1 MKTRLYLM
9 GIAVGLVVVVVGCM
23 NRPLLYGVE
32 AAPQVISPN
41 ADGVDDVTQINYSI
55 SRPSHL
61 DIYFVDSQGEKYY
74 FRQGNRRSPGEYEVY
89 FGGTIEGRMLAD
101 GVYTYVVEVTDDS
114 RGMTERVEGELTI
127 SGADTSPPELLDF
140 TVFPDS
146 FTPNRD
152 GIGDRVAIVFRLEER
167 AEVEVYLLDAEDRR
181 YPAGVPKLMWGVEEE
196 SAPLIGP
203 SKVELE
209 PGIIEYDYDGGI
221 DRGAPPPPD
230 GRYSVVAVAT
240 DAVGNSVRVE
250 APLAIEEGGIPL
262 AEVKF
267 VEFWP
272 TIVPLGGTLY
282 FRATVENV
290 GAVPIRTE
298 GPPPATT
305 YLATQNFNT
314 LRYHE
319 SDGSFRVGV
328 DFEGNSFGRRY
339 PYRWQLGDDAE
350 LEARIIDGQRHLYL
364 LPGQR
369 VTVTGGIIIDEPP
382 PRTGPHFW
390 VGLIHEGVRIVNDYL
405 HPTEVSIGF

>member
-1 MKTRLYLM
+1 MKTRFCHM
-9 GIAVGLVVVVVGCM
+9 GIVVGLLLAAVGCM

-32 AAPQVISPN
+32 VAPEVMSPN
-41 ADGVDDVTQINYSI
+41 ADGVDDVTQIRYSI

-74 FRQGNRRSPGEYEVY
+74 FRQENRRSPGEYQVY
-89 FGGTIEGRMLAD
+89 FGGTIEGRMLAN
-101 GVYTYVVEVTDDS
+101 GVYTYVVEVADDS
-114 RGMTERVEGELTI
+114 TGATERAEGEITI
-127 SGADTSPPELLDF
+127 GGADISPPGLLDF

-152 GIGDRVAIVFRLEER
+152 GIGDRVAINFRLTER
-167 AEVEVYLLDAEDRR
+167 AEVEVYLLDDQGDR
-181 YPAGVPKLMWGVEEE
+181 YPVGVPKLMRGVEEE

-203 SKVELE
+203 YKVELE
-209 PGIIEYDYDGGI
+209 PGIIEYDYDAGV
-221 DRGAPPPPD
+221 DRGTPPPPD

-240 DAVGNSVRVE
+240 DVAGNSARVE
-250 APLAIEEGGIPL
+250 APLTIEEGGIPL
-262 AEVKF
+262 AEVRF

-272 TIVPLGGTLY
+272 KIVALGETLY
-282 FRATVENV
+282 FKATVENV

-298 GPPPATT
+298 GPPPGTT

-314 LRYHE
+314 LGYHE

-339 PYRWQLGDDAE
+339 PYRWQLGTEAE

-364 LPGQR
+364 PPGQQ

-390 VGLIHEGVRIVNDYL
+390 VGLIHEGVRIVNDYQ
-405 HPTEVSIGF
+405 HPTEISIGF

>member
-1 MKTRLYLM
+1 MKIRLYLM
-9 GIAVGLVVVVVGCM
+9 GIAVGLLLAAVGCL

-32 AAPQVISPN
+32 VAPPVISPN
-41 ADGVDDVTQINYSI
+41 ADGMDDVTRIKYST

-61 DIYFVDSQGEKYY
+61 DIYFVDSRGEKYY
-74 FRQGNRRSPGEYEVY
+74 FRQGNHRSPGEYQVY

-114 RGMTERVEGELTI
+114 TGATERAEGELTI
-127 SGADTSPPELLDF
+127 SGADTTPPQFLDF

-152 GIGDRVAIVFRLEER
+152 GIGDRVAINFRLTER
-167 AEVEVYLLDAEDRR
+167 AEVEVYLLDAEGHR
-181 YPAGVPKLMWGVEEE
+181 YPVGVPKLMWGVEEE

-203 SKVELE
+203 HKVELE

-230 GRYSVVAVAT
+230 GRYAVVAVAT
-240 DAVGNSVRVE
+240 DAAGNSFRVE
-250 APLAIEEGGIPL
+250 TPLTVEEGGIPL

-272 TIVPLGGTLY
+272 TILPLGGTLY

-298 GPPPATT
+298 GPPPETT

-314 LRYHE
+314 LGYHE

-364 LPGQR
+364 LPGQE

-390 VGLIHEGVRIVNDYL
+390 VGLIHEGVRIVNDYQ
-405 HPTEVSIGF
+405 HPTEISIGF

>member
-1 MKTRLYLM
+1 
-9 GIAVGLVVVVVGCM
+9 M

-32 AAPQVISPN
+32 VAPPVISPN
-41 ADGVDDVTQINYSI
+41 ADGVDDVTGIRYSI

-61 DIYFVDSQGEKYY
+61 DIYFVDGQGERCY
-74 FRQGNRRSPGEYEVY
+74 FRQGNRRFPGEYQVY
-89 FGGTIEGRMLAD
+89 FGGAIEGRMLAD
-101 GVYTYVVEVTDDS
+101 GVYTYVVEVTEDS
-114 RGMTERVEGELTI
+114 TGVTERVEGELTI
-127 SGADTSPPELLDF
+127 TGADTSPPELLDF

-152 GIGDRVAIVFRLEER
+152 GIGDRVAIVFRLTES
-167 AEVEVYLLDAEDRR
+167 AEVEVYLLDAEGQR
-181 YPAGVPKLMWGVEEE
+181 YPVGVPKPMWGVGEE
-196 SAPLIGP
+196 STPLIGP
-203 SKVELE
+203 HKVELE

-221 DRGAPPPPD
+221 DRGTPPPPD
-230 GRYSVVAVAT
+230 GLYTVVAVAT
-240 DAVGNSVRVE
+240 DVAGNITRKE
-250 APLAIEEGGIPL
+250 APLTIEEGGVPL

-267 VEFWP
+267 VELWP
-272 TIVPLGGTLY
+272 TIVPLGGTLN

-290 GAVPIRTE
+290 GAVPIRTG
-298 GPPPATT
+298 GPPPETT

-314 LRYHE
+314 LGYYE

-390 VGLIHEGVRIVNDYL
+390 VGMIHEGVRIVNDYL
-405 HPTEVSIGF
+405 RPTEITIGF

>member
-23 NRPLLYGVE
+23 NRALLYGVE

-74 FRQGNRRSPGEYEVY
+74 FRQGNRRSPGEYQVY

-114 RGMTERVEGELTI
+114 RGVTERVEGELTI

-140 TVFPDS
+140 TVFPGS

-152 GIGDRVAIVFRLEER
+152 GIGDRVAIVFRLAER
-167 AEVEVYLLDAEDRR
+167 AKVEVYLLDTEDRR

-314 LRYHE
+314 LGYHE

>member
-1 MKTRLYLM
+1 LKSRLYLM
-9 GIAVGLVVVVVGCM
+9 SIVVGLLLVAAGCM

-32 AAPQVISPN
+32 VVPSVISPN
-41 ADGVDDVTQINYSI
+41 ADGVDDVTLLKYSI
-55 SRPSHL
+55 SYPSHL
-61 DIYFVDSQGEKYY
+61 DIYFVDSHGERYY
-74 FRQGNRRSPGEYEVY
+74 FRQGNRRFPGEYQVY

-101 GVYTYVVEVTDDS
+101 GLYTCVVEVTDDS
-114 RGMTERVEGELTI
+114 TGMTERAEGGLTI
-127 SGADTSPPELLDF
+127 SGADTSPPGLLDF

-152 GIGDRVAIVFRLEER
+152 GIGDRVAINFRLTEE
-167 AEVEVYLLDAEDRR
+167 AEVEVYLLDSEGHR
-181 YPAGVPKLMWGVEEE
+181 YPVGVPKLMWGVEEE

-203 SKVELE
+203 HKVELE

-240 DAVGNSVRVE
+240 DAAGNSARVE
-250 APLAIEEGGIPL
+250 APLTIEEGGVPL

-272 TIVPLGGTLY
+272 TIVALGGTLN

-298 GPPPATT
+298 GPPPETT

-314 LRYHE
+314 LGYYE

-339 PYRWQLGDDAE
+339 PYRWQLGYDGE
-350 LEARIIDGQRHLYL
+350 LETRIIDGQRHLYL
-364 LPGQR
+364 LPGQQ
-369 VTVTGGIIIDEPP
+369 VTITGGIIIDEPP
-382 PRTGPHFW
+382 PRTGPDFW
-390 VGLIHEGVRIVNDYL
+390 VGLIHEGVRIVDDYL
-405 HPTEVSIGF
+405 HPTEISIGF